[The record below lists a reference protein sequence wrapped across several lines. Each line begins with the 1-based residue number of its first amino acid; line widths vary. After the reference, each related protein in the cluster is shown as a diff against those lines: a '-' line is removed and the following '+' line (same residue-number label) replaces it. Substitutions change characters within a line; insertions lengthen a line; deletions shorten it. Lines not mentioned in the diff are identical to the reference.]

1 MTITAEDVYALAP
14 YARTLGVTFDSLDAS
29 ELRTGLAFVPALST
43 TGGSLHGGA
52 LLGLADVSAAVCAVL
67 NAPPGTLPATADSTA
82 RFMRP
87 VHGDATAVSRPL
99 QVTRSRVIV
108 EVEISDASGRLCAKV
123 TQSVSLVAPRRTEDV
138 ERQFV

>member
-14 YARTLGVTFDSLDAS
+14 YAKTLGVTFDTVDSA
-29 ELRTGLAFVPALST
+29 ELRTQLAFTHALST

-82 RFMRP
+82 RFLRP
-87 VHGDATAVSRPL
+87 VHGEAIAVSRPL

-108 EVEISDASGRLCAKV
+108 EVEIFDASEELCVKV
-123 TQSVSLVAPRRTEDV
+123 TQSVSLLTPRP
-138 ERQFV
+138 